1 MEAEVWAPGAVGQ
14 SRHVGGWG
22 IVGGPCSSDL
32 QREVE
37 SRADRAKVWAHHAPV
52 VW

>member
-1 MEAEVWAPGAVGQ
+1 MAEAEVWAPGTVGQ
-14 SRHVGGWG
+14 SGHVGGG
-22 IVGGPCSSDL
+22 VVGGHCSPYL

-37 SRADRAKVWAHHAPV
+37 SRAGRAKVWAHHAPV